1 MIRALTTSALIGMA
15 LVVFGCDSDAPTPA
29 AAVEPAA
36 VTITE
41 PSNSEAPVG
50 ATGEPIDAAAKTVI
64 VVSAPGIVSTSA
76 VRRVADLETQQRDTQ
91 ARIEQFVDRY
101 QEKLDDPAARE
112 QLVQSSAADLEL
124 YKRQSLEL
132 YNAQRALA
140 QQQSR

>member
-1 MIRALTTSALIGMA
+1 MTKVLTSSALIGMA
-15 LVVFGCDSDAPTPA
+15 LVVFGCDSDAPTSG
-29 AAVEPAA
+29 AAVEPAE

-41 PSNSEAPVG
+41 TSNSALAVG

-64 VVSAPGIVSTSA
+64 VVSAPGIVSPSA
-76 VRRVADLETQQRDTQ
+76 ARRVADLEAQQRDTQ

-101 QEKLDDPAARE
+101 QAKLDDPAARE
-112 QLVQSSAADLEL
+112 QLVRSSAADLEI

-132 YNAQRALA
+132 YNAQRTLA